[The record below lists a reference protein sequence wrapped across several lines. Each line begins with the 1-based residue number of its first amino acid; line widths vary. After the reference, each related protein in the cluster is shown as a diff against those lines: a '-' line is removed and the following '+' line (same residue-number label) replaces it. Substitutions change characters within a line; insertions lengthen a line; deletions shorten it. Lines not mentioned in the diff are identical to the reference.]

1 MYKHLKY
8 HLERL
13 ALLVLPHDEEDDY
26 DGALGDPSD
35 SHRIIK
41 GHGRQSSLEGDFED
55 GSDWSS
61 LSSGRPPMGQAPGIE
76 QLTIPKEVVLGMAWE
91 RFLKRSQFP
100 KDGQSTHVNEWMA
113 ALPARSVDDDTN
125 STALFE
131 KRSSSATKKGNLT
144 KLLVR
149 DLHHLFCVF

>member
-1 MYKHLKY
+1 
-8 HLERL
+8 
-13 ALLVLPHDEEDDY
+13 
-26 DGALGDPSD
+26 
-35 SHRIIK
+35 
-41 GHGRQSSLEGDFED
+41 
-55 GSDWSS
+55 
-61 LSSGRPPMGQAPGIE
+61 
-76 QLTIPKEVVLGMAWE
+76 MAWE